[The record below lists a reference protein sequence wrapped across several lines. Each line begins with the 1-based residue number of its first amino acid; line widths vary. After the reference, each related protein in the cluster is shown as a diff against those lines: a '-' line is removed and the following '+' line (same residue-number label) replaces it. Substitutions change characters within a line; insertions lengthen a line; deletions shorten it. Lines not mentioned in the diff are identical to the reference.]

1 MTNTERADRAGRG
14 PVGYDVEAAVAT
26 ITLQRPE
33 AMNSLD
39 RATKDALRDA
49 VTHAADDDTV
59 RAVLVTGTGRAFSVG
74 QDLREHA
81 AALREVPLEQLWAT
95 VEEHYAPIAQAVATM
110 GKPVVAAVNGVAAGA
125 GASLAFACDLRVV
138 ADTASFNTAFAGIGL
153 SCDTGAS
160 WTLPRLVGHARA
172 LDLLYRP
179 RGVDAAEAE
188 RIGLASLVVP
198 ADRLLDEA
206 LALTRTLATG
216 PTLAYA
222 GIRQA
227 LAYSASHSLAE
238 SLAFE
243 ATQMARTGGSQDHLD
258 AVDAFMA
265 KQPPRFRGR

>member
-1 MTNTERADRAGRG
+1 MTDETRPA
-14 PVGYDVEAAVAT
+14 PVGLVVDRAVAT

-39 RATKDALRDA
+39 VTTKDALLVAVERVAGDDA
-49 VTHAADDDTV
+49 V
-59 RAVLVTGTGRAFSVG
+59 RAVLLTGTGRAFSVG

-81 AALREVPLEQLWAT
+81 AALRGLPLEQVWAT
-95 VEEHYAPIAQAVATM
+95 VQQHYAPIVTALVTM
-110 GKPVVAAVNGVAAGA
+110 AKPVVAAVNGVAAGA
-125 GASLAFACDLRVV
+125 GASLTFACDLRVV

-172 LDLLYRP
+172 IDLLYRP
-179 RGVDAAEAE
+179 RTVDAAEAE

-198 ADRLLDEA
+198 ADQLLAQASA
-206 LALTRTLATG
+206 LAQTLAAG

-222 GIRQA
+222 GIRA
-227 LAYSASHSLAE
+227 SLAYAASHPLDE

-243 ATQMARTGGSQDHLD
+243 ATQMARTGGSQDHRD
-258 AVDAFMA
+258 AVDAFVA
-265 KQPPRFRGR
+265 KQRPEFRGR